1 MNRLPLSL
9 LDLLACGFGSVILL
23 FFVTIIAW
31 ENMAETEATSFL
43 VDKES
48 GSVPFVCIVMPT
60 DDSKT
65 LENDGAALIW
75 KVERPPH
82 GFEWGQDSIKE
93 YSVLY
98 ANQTPR
104 CRTTLEGLPAG
115 ISVTGKTFINGKQ
128 IDWETQ
134 TQDGTLCLTEG
145 GMGR

>member
-43 VDKES
+43 VDKAS
-48 GSVPFVCIVMPT
+48 GSVPFVCIVMPSE
-60 DDSKT
+60 DSKT
-65 LENDGAALIW
+65 LENDGATPIW

-104 CRTTLEGLPAG
+104 YRTTLEGLPEG
-115 ISVTGKTFINGKQ
+115 IAVTGKTFINGKQ
-128 IDWETQ
+128 IEWETQ
-134 TQDGTLCLTEG
+134 TRGGILCLSERE
-145 GMGR
+145 MGR